1 LLQPGFI
8 WHGKSSGH
16 CFLGAFAKQ
25 LPQATVRLV
34 MPVLSDVSRLPRD
47 THWAD
52 FREILYFGFFLLK
65 IISRDIPRVV
75 KIWQNYDSL
84 HHDLRLCKPL

>member
-1 LLQPGFI
+1 MSKQNKLTQI
-8 WHGKSSGH
+8 WHCKNSGH

-25 LPQATVRLV
+25 LQQANVRLV
-34 MPVLSDVSRLPRD
+34 MPVSSSGSRQQRD

-65 IISRDIPRVV
+65 ISFRDIPIVV
-75 KIWQNYDSL
+75 KI
-84 HHDLRLCKPL
+84 